1 MYIRRSVQYLAHV
14 SEGSV
19 QSLPD
24 RRRVESLEA
33 YKNDPALARQ
43 DGDNLG
49 IY

>member
-1 MYIRRSVQYLAHV
+1 MYIRSVQYLAHV

-24 RRRVESLEA
+24 RRVENLEA